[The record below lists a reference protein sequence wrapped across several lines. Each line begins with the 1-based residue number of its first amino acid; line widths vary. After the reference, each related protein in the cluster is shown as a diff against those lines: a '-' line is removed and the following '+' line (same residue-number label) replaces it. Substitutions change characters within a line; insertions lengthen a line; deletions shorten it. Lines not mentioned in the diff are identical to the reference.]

1 MGVTVIATS
10 IVSAIAIV
18 VIAIYTVTSYRL
30 SSRIKSS
37 DDEFRQQVSD
47 LFKAIVISNIITFP
61 KAPTSAIKE
70 FKNYFE
76 QAGGK
81 TRIFK

>member
-1 MGVTVIATS
+1 MEVTVIATS

-18 VIAIYTVTSYRL
+18 VIAIYTVISYRL
-30 SSRIKSS
+30 SSRIKSR

-61 KAPTSAIKE
+61 KPPTLAIKE
-70 FKNYFE
+70 FNNYFE
-76 QAGGK
+76 KAGGK
-81 TRIFK
+81 TRIFQ